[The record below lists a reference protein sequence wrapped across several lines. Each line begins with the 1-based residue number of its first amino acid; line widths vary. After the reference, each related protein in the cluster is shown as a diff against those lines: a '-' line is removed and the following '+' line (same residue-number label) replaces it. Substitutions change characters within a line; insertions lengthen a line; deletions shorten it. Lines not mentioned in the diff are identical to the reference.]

1 MPSFNTL
8 LHNSHVIFSRCWN
21 TCSLDNKIVGHLA
34 VLNCIWCLQLLVVL
48 FCTCEFYL
56 LFVCFMC
63 FMCVWC
69 VYYVFYVYMGQVPE
83 IKLMMMMT
91 FRWSLSSRSVISQS
105 DPPHADAAIE
115 TDLPAVR
122 PATTPDRNLSRAPYC
137 MCVQQLQ
144 CDISVTGRSH
154 YGRMRSAFILSS
166 ITACLHTHGS
176 SSLNHKQHLDRFI
189 RFGRAHKVMIV
200 SSWPID
206 RQ

>member
-1 MPSFNTL
+1 MSATFSGTILYLWILSF
-8 LHNSHVIFSRCWN
+8 I
-21 TCSLDNKIVGHLA
+21 
-34 VLNCIWCLQLLVVL
+34 
-48 FCTCEFYL
+48 
-56 LFVCFMC
+56 
-63 FMCVWC
+63 CVFH
-69 VYYVFYVYMGQVPE
+69 VFYVR
-83 IKLMMMMT
+83 LMCVLCVLCVYGPSAWNKT
-91 FRWSLSSRSVISQS
+91 DDDDDIPVVIVDHLPGRSVISQS

-189 RFGRAHKVMIV
+189 RFRRAHKVMIV